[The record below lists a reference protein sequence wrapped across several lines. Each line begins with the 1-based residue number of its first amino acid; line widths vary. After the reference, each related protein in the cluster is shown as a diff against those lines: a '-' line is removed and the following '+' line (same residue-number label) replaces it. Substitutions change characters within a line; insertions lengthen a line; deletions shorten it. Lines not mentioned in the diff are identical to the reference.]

1 MNPTFEEFYKT
12 HGQRIYGRLRK
23 NISNEHDAEDI
34 FQDVCLKVYNFL
46 EKNEEIHR
54 FSNWTNRVTS
64 NALCDFGR
72 KRKISTL
79 LEDICE
85 KEIAVTENLEKKTK
99 IAKEIINLPQRYK
112 EVIDSHYQEELSFDE
127 IAKKLN
133 ISKKNVKI
141 RIYRA
146 KKILKKKCI
155 PA

>member
-1 MNPTFEEFYKT
+1 MNPTFEDFYET
-12 HGQRIYGRLRK
+12 HSQRIYGRVRK

-34 FQDVCLKVYNFL
+34 FQDVCFKVYNFL

-54 FSNWTNRVTS
+54 FSNWVNRVTS

-85 KEIAVTENLEKKTK
+85 NEITLIENLEKKTK
-99 IAKEIINLPQRYK
+99 IAKEIINLPKRYK
-112 EVIDSHYQEELSFDE
+112 EIIHFYYQEELSFNE
-127 IAKKLN
+127 IAEKLN
-133 ISKKNVKI
+133 ISKNNVKI

-146 KKILKKKCI
+146 KKYLRKNVF
-155 PA
+155 